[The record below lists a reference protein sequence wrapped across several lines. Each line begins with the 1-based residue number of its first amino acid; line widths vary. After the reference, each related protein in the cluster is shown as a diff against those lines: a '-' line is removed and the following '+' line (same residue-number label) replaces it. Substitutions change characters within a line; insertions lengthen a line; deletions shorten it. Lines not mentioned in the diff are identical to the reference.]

1 MATVK
6 QNSAIRS
13 PWRGRVLL
21 LGLASLIA
29 LGAFFWKPL
38 NGYTKTGAAYGARV
52 GCSCRFVGGR
62 SLGDCKKDFEPG
74 MELITLSEDAQSKSV
89 TARFPLLASETATY
103 RDGPGCQL
111 ERWPDK

>member
-6 QNSAIRS
+6 HNPAIRS
-13 PWRGRVLL
+13 PWRGRAFL
-21 LGLASLIA
+21 LGLALVSVLV
-29 LGAFFWKPL
+29 AFFWKPL
-38 NGYTKTGAAYGARV
+38 NGYAKAGAAYGARV
-52 GCSCRFVGGR
+52 GCSCRYVGGR
-62 SLGDCKKDFEPG
+62 DLGDCKKDFEPG